1 MDHFIDRGGRLFAEE
16 VDLTALADAVGTPFY
31 CYSTATLVRHFGVFS
46 AALAGLVGPAGE
58 APLVAYA
65 VKANPNL
72 SVIATLARLGAGAD
86 VVSEGEMRRALAAGV
101 PPGRIVFSGVG
112 KTRAEM
118 AAALAAGIYQIN
130 VEGEAELVALSEVA
144 TAFGATAAVVLRINP
159 GVDAKTHAKI
169 STGGADNKFGI
180 AVDRVPTAYALAAS
194 LPGLRPV
201 GVGAHIGSQLTD
213 LGPLAATFAALGDLV
228 RTLRAAGLPVERV
241 DLGGGLG
248 IPYRA
253 DDAAPPTPADYGAL
267 VRRATAGWDV
277 RLLCEPGRM
286 IVGNAG
292 VLVSRVVTVKP
303 GDVAAGAR
311 TFVVVD
317 AAMNDLLR
325 PSLYGAYHHIRAVA
339 PGGGTMIATVVGPV
353 CETGDTFAEGRTIDR
368 VAAGDLVAFMT
379 AGAYG
384 ATMASTY
391 NSRPLVP
398 EVLVDGDRWAIV
410 RPREDLAAQLARD
423 RIAPWLGNGIDTSSS
438 LSRHSCE
445 SGNPSPEMR

>member
-1 MDHFIDRGGRLFAEE
+1 MDHFADRGGALFAED
-16 VDLTALADAVGTPFY
+16 VDLTALAGEVGTPLY
-31 CYSTATLVRHFGVFS
+31 VYSTATIERHYRVF
-46 AALAGLVGPAGE
+46 AKALAGLNN
-58 APLVAYA
+58 PLIAYA

-112 KTRAEM
+112 KTRGEM
-118 AAALAAGIYQIN
+118 AAALAAGIYQFN
-130 VEGEAELVALSEVA
+130 VEGEAELHVLSDVAVAL
-144 TAFGATAAVVLRINP
+144 GQTAAVALRVNP

-169 STGGADNKFGI
+169 STGRAENKFGI
-180 AVDRVPTAYALAAS
+180 AIDRVPHAYALAAS
-194 LPGLRPV
+194 LPGLRAV

-213 LGPLAATFAALGDLV
+213 LAPLEATFALLGDLV
-228 RTLRAAGLPVERV
+228 ARLRSGGLAVERV

-248 IPYRA
+248 IPYRTG
-253 DDAAPPTPADYGAL
+253 DTAPPTPADYGAL
-267 VRRATAGWDV
+267 VARATAGWDV
-277 RLLCEPGRM
+277 RLMFEPGRM

-303 GDVAAGAR
+303 GEAR
-311 TFVVVD
+311 SFVVVD

-325 PSLYGAYHHIRAVA
+325 PALYGAWHDIRAVT
-339 PGGGTMIATVVGPV
+339 PRGGTMVATIVGPV
-353 CETGDTFAEGRTIDR
+353 CETGDTFAEDRTIDR
-368 VAAGDLVAFMT
+368 VDADDLIAFMT

-398 EVLVDGDRWAIV
+398 EVLVDGADWAIV
-410 RPREDLAAQLARD
+410 RPREDIAAQLARD
-423 RIAPWLGNGIDTSSS
+423 RIAPWLSN
-438 LSRHSCE
+438 H
-445 SGNPSPEMR
+445 

>member
-1 MDHFIDRGGRLFAEE
+1 MDHFNDRNGTLHAED
-16 VDLTALADAVGTPFY
+16 VDLAALADTVGTPLY
-31 CYSTATLVRHFGVFS
+31 VYSTATIARHYRVF
-46 AALAGLVGPAGE
+46 AEAVAGLASPAGE
-58 APLVAYA
+58 EPLIAYA

-86 VVSEGEMRRALAAGV
+86 VVSEGELRRALAAGV

-112 KTRAEM
+112 KTRGEM
-118 AAALAAGIYQIN
+118 AAALAAGIYQFN
-130 VEGEAELVALSEVA
+130 VEGEAELHVLSEVA
-144 TAFGATAAVVLRINP
+144 SALRRTAAVALRVNP

-169 STGGADNKFGI
+169 STGGRDNKFGI
-180 AVDRVPTAYALAAS
+180 ALDRVPAAYALAAL
-194 LPGLRPV
+194 LPGLRAV

-213 LGPLAATFAALGDLV
+213 LAPLEATFALLGDLV
-228 RTLRAAGLPVERV
+228 ARLRSAGLPVERV

-253 DDAAPPTPADYGAL
+253 GEPVPPTPADYGRL
-267 VRRATAGWDV
+267 VRTATQGWDV
-277 RLLCEPGRM
+277 RLMFEPGRM

-292 VLVSRVVTVKP
+292 VLVTRVVTVKP
-303 GDVAAGAR
+303 GDAR

-325 PSLYGAYHHIRAVA
+325 PSLYGAWHDIRGLRPTRAKM
-339 PGGGTMIATVVGPV
+339 TATIVGPV
-353 CETGDTFAEGRTIDR
+353 CETGDTFAEDRAIDA

-391 NSRPLVP
+391 NSRALVP
-398 EVLVDGDRWAIV
+398 EVLVDGANWAVV
-410 RPREDLAAQLARD
+410 RPREEIAAQLARET
-423 RIAPWLGNGIDTSSS
+423 IAPWLGNDRVPRSV
-438 LSRHSCE
+438 
-445 SGNPSPEMR
+445 

>member
-1 MDHFIDRGGRLFAEE
+1 MDHFADRDGRLFAED
-16 VDLTALADAVGTPFY
+16 VDLTALAEAVGTPFY
-31 CYSTATLVRHFGVFS
+31 CYSTATLVRHYRVFRD
-46 AALAGLVGPAGE
+46 ALAGSTSPAGE
-58 APLVAYA
+58 APLIAYA

-72 SVIATLARLGAGAD
+72 SVIATLARRGAGAD
-86 VVSEGEMRRALAAGV
+86 VVSAGELARALAAGV
-101 PPGRIVFSGVG
+101 PPARIVFSGVG
-112 KTRAEM
+112 KTRDEM
-118 AAALAAGIYQIN
+118 AAALTAGIYQIN
-130 VEGEAELVALSEVA
+130 VEGEAELHALSAVAAALGRTAPVALRV
-144 TAFGATAAVVLRINP
+144 NP
-159 GVDAKTHAKI
+159 GVDARTHAKI
-169 STGGADNKFGI
+169 STGGAENKFGI
-180 AVDRVPTAYALAAS
+180 PLDRIPAAYALAAS

-201 GVGAHIGSQLTD
+201 GIGAHIGSQLTD
-213 LGPLAATFAALGDLV
+213 LAPLQAAFATLGDLV
-228 RTLRAAGLPVERV
+228 ATLRAAGLPVERV

-253 DDAAPPTPADYGAL
+253 GDPVPPTPADYGAL
-267 VRRATAGWDV
+267 VARATAGWNV

-303 GDVAAGAR
+303 GDTATGGR

-325 PSLYGAYHHIRAVA
+325 PSLYGAWHEIRAVA
-339 PGGGTMIATVVGPV
+339 PPGETMVATVVGPV

-398 EVLVDGDRWAIV
+398 EVLVAGADWALV
-410 RPREDLAAQLARD
+410 RPREELAAQLARD
-423 RIAPWLGNGIDTSSS
+423 RIAPWLGNPSAP
-438 LSRHSCE
+438 SRV
-445 SGNPSPEMR
+445 

>member
-1 MDHFIDRGGRLFAEE
+1 MDHFADREGALFAED
-16 VDLTALADAVGTPFY
+16 VDLTTLADAVGTPLY
-31 CYSTATLVRHFGVFS
+31 VYSTATIARHYRVFA
-46 AALAGLVGPAGE
+46 AALNALDD
-58 APLVAYA
+58 PLIAYA

-118 AAALAAGIYQIN
+118 VAALGVGIYQFN
-130 VEGEAELVALSEVA
+130 VEGEAELHVLSDVAVAL
-144 TAFGATAAVVLRINP
+144 GQTAAVALRVNP

-169 STGGADNKFGI
+169 STGRAENKFGI
-180 AVDRVPTAYALAAS
+180 AIDRVPHAYALAAS
-194 LPGLRPV
+194 LPGLRAV

-213 LGPLAATFAALGDLV
+213 LAPLEATFTLLGDLV
-228 RTLRAAGLPVERV
+228 TRLRAGGLAVERV

-253 DDAAPPTPADYGAL
+253 GDAVPPTPADYGAL
-267 VRRATAGWDV
+267 VARATAGWDV
-277 RLLCEPGRM
+277 RLMFEPGRM

-292 VLVSRVVTVKP
+292 VLVTRVITVKP
-303 GDVAAGAR
+303 GEAR
-311 TFVVVD
+311 SFVVVD

-325 PSLYGAYHHIRAVA
+325 PALYGAWHDIRAVR
-339 PGGGTMIATVVGPV
+339 PRGGTMTATIVGPV
-353 CETGDTFAEGRTIDR
+353 CETGDTFAEDRTIDD
-368 VAAGDLVAFMT
+368 VVAGDLIAFMT

-398 EVLVDGDRWAIV
+398 EVLVDGDRWALV
-410 RPREDLAAQLARD
+410 RPREDIAAQLARD
-423 RIAPWLGNGIDTSSS
+423 RIAPWLGNASAT
-438 LSRHSCE
+438 LRV
-445 SGNPSPEMR
+445 